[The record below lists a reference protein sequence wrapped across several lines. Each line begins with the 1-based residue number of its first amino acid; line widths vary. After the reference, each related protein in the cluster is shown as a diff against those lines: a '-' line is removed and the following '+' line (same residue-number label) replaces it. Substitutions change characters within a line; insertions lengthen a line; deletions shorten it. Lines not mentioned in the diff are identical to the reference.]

1 MVPGITEM
9 ALTGGASAAL
19 GAGLS
24 LVGKMATMANEQKK
38 LAFARDAEELRLIT
52 ESMNTAQ
59 KRGGAAGEWVRRF
72 MVIAL
77 FAFMFCILPINGIIQ
92 HFVENGVASTFVF
105 ISEEASRWFGL
116 IGPKTEVHAIPVTGI
131 PIFRTFV
138 EMGWLMA
145 SFYFGS
151 SRIK

>member
-1 MVPGITEM
+1 MLPGITEM

-24 LVGKMATMANEQKK
+24 LVGKHTSLSNENKRLS
-38 LAFARDAEELRLIT
+38 LARNGEELEMLT
-52 ESMNTAQ
+52 QSMNAAQ
-59 KRGGAAGEWVRRF
+59 KRGGGAGEWVRRF

-77 FAFMFCILPINGIIQ
+77 FAFMFLILPLNGIIQ
-92 HFVENGVASTFVF
+92 HFTENGVASTFVF
-105 ISEEASRWFGL
+105 VTENASRWFGL
-116 IGPKTEVHAIPVTGI
+116 IGAKTEVHAIPVTGI

-151 SRIK
+151 SRVK

>member
-1 MVPGITEM
+1 MLPGITEM

-24 LVGKMATMANEQKK
+24 LLGKISSMSNENKRLS
-38 LAFARDAEELRLIT
+38 LARNGEELEMLT
-52 ESMNTAQ
+52 KSMNSAQ
-59 KRGGAAGEWVRRF
+59 KRGGGAGEWVRRF

-77 FAFMFCILPINGIIQ
+77 FAFMFLILPLNGVLQ
-92 HFVENGVASTFVF
+92 HFTENGVASTFVF
-105 ISEEASRWFGL
+105 VTENASRWFGL
-116 IGPKTEVHAIPVTGI
+116 IGAKTEVHAIPVTGI

-151 SRIK
+151 SRVK

>member
-1 MVPGITEM
+1 MLPGITEM

-24 LVGKMATMANEQKK
+24 LVGKLTSMANENKRLS
-38 LAFARDAEELRLIT
+38 LARNGEELEMLT
-52 ESMNTAQ
+52 QSMNGAQ
-59 KRGGAAGEWVRRF
+59 KRGGGAGEWVRRF

-77 FAFMFCILPINGIIQ
+77 FAFMFLILPLNGIIQ
-92 HFVENGVASTFVF
+92 HFAKNGVASTFVF
-105 ISEEASRWFGL
+105 VTENASRWFGL
-116 IGPKTEVHAIPVTGI
+116 IGAKTEVHAIPVTGI

-151 SRIK
+151 SRVK